1 MNGDLL
7 DLLKRLTSLQSEIER
22 RLRFVERL
30 EIPVLPVGIY
40 NENHSSECDG
50 VNVTFNTVGAI
61 ISSSSRV
68 FLNGVRQK
76 LGTDYLEGASSI
88 TFSSAPLAGD
98 LLMIDYGSGDSGV
111 FAGGILAHQFVFAYQ
126 DDAVVSSG
134 RMRIYNVFGATGT
147 IKKVFLA
154 AHTAP
159 TGAALIVDINI
170 NGVTIFTNQAHRPQ
184 IAAGSNIGFSIS
196 IDVPGFT
203 DGDYLTMDID
213 QIGSSSPGAFLTA
226 HVVVEV

>member
-7 DLLKRLTSLQSEIER
+7 DLLQRMSVLEGEMER

-30 EIPVLPVGIY
+30 EIPVLPVGVY

-50 VNVTFNTVGAI
+50 VTVTFNTVGTI
-61 ISSSSRV
+61 ITSSSRV

-88 TFSSAPLAGD
+88 SFFSAPLAGD
-98 LLMIDYGSGDSGV
+98 LLMIDYGSGDTGV

-126 DDAVVSSG
+126 EDLLVSSG

-147 IKKVFLA
+147 ITKVFLA
-154 AHTAP
+154 VYMAP
-159 TGAALIVDINI
+159 TGAAVIVDIHK
-170 NGVTIFTNQAHRPQ
+170 NGTTIFTDQAHRPQ
-184 IAAGSNIGFSIS
+184 IAAGANTGFSTV

-203 DGDYLTMDID
+203 DGDYLTMDVD
-213 QIGSSSPGAFLTA
+213 QVGSLIPGAYLTA